1 MLKNSI
7 YSTNSLE
14 TFLLQN
20 SLQSSLN
27 SLNNISSGN
36 LSYADMLKSMK
47 EKLEQ
52 KTALEKADNEV
63 AELEAKFDKELEQLR
78 NETMIYDMFHDAY
91 ITNGIF
97 SNSSKS
103 KLRTQKYN
111 AWNSIFSMQA
121 ERFQNQ
127 TQIAL
132 QTLMRRQLNTV
143 K

>member
-97 SNSSKS
+97 SKS

>member
-1 MLKNSI
+1 MLKNTI
-7 YSTNSLE
+7 YNDNSSL
-14 TFLLQN
+14 LLQ
-20 SLQSSLN
+20 SLLTNTQSTISNLN
-27 SLNNISSGN
+27 TINN

-63 AELEAKFDKELEQLR
+63 SELEAKFDKELEQLR
-78 NETMIYDMFHDAY
+78 TETMIYDMFHDAY

-97 SNSSKS
+97 SSSTKS

-132 QTLMRRQLNTV
+132 QTLMRRQLNTL

>member
-14 TFLLQN
+14 TLLLQN

-27 SLNNISSGN
+27 SLNNISSSK
-36 LSYADMLKSMK
+36 LSYADMLKTMK

-52 KTALEKADNEV
+52 KTALDKADNEV

-78 NETMIYDMFHDAY
+78 TETMIYDMFHDAY

-97 SNSSKS
+97 SNASKS

>member
-1 MLKNSI
+1 MFKNTI
-7 YSTNSLE
+7 YNDNSSL
-14 TFLLQN
+14 LLQ
-20 SLQSSLN
+20 SLLTNTQSTISNLN
-27 SLNNISSGN
+27 TINN

-78 NETMIYDMFHDAY
+78 TETMIYDMFHDAY

-97 SNSSKS
+97 SSRTKS

-121 ERFQNQ
+121 ERLQNQ

-132 QTLMRRQLNTV
+132 QTLMRRQLNTL